1 MGARGAQPAVFCSCP
16 GYQGDWEAIKF
27 EIVSGNINHT
37 LINQEN
43 VLCRP
48 VPVPGQPHSSSCYL
62 LPEHWCLG
70 SPQVDVEGTEMG
82 GAGTVGMAISRES
95 RPKSRE
101 SSRESRGPSCE
112 SPLQNL

>member
-27 EIVSGNINHT
+27 EIVSGNINHI

-43 VLCRP
+43 VLCW
-48 VPVPGQPHSSSCYL
+48 PVPGQLHSSSCYL

-70 SPQVDVEGTEMG
+70 P
-82 GAGTVGMAISRES
+82 
-95 RPKSRE
+95 
-101 SSRESRGPSCE
+101 PSGCRRHRDGRSKYHMQE
-112 SPLQNL
+112 IAVPAQKVRLQLFYI